1 MLKLAY
7 RTADD
12 NFLAVDN
19 LNHAEDFI
27 MKQLKLTISTLL
39 LCMLMSITA
48 LAGTWKSDSIGWW
61 YENSDGTYPINGW
74 QWIDGNNDGTA
85 ECYYFDAR
93 GYCLLN
99 TTTPDGYAVDGNGA
113 WIIND
118 LIQTKS
124 VTPSQTAQTTQSS
137 QAETGTQN
145 TQNTYTGISATPYD
159 GYTIIANTNT
169 HKYHVPSCS
178 SVNAMKDSN
187 KGYCSDADYL
197 LSLG

>member
-74 QWIDGNNDGTA
+74 Q
-85 ECYYFDAR
+85 
-93 GYCLLN
+93 
-99 TTTPDGYAVDGNGA
+99 
-113 WIIND
+113 
-118 LIQTKS
+118 
-124 VTPSQTAQTTQSS
+124 
-137 QAETGTQN
+137 
-145 TQNTYTGISATPYD
+145 
-159 GYTIIANTNT
+159 
-169 HKYHVPSCS
+169 
-178 SVNAMKDSN
+178 
-187 KGYCSDADYL
+187 
-197 LSLG
+197 